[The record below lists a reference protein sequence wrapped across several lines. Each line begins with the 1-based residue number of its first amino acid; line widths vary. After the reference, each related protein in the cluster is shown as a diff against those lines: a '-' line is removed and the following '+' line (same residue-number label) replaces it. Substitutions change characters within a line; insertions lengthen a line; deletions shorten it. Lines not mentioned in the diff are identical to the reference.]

1 MLSELVKV
9 GSCNHRG
16 LYKGKRKAS
25 VSVKKTQLAISGLRM
40 KRPPAKKQRRP
51 LEGEK
56 GKRADSPTECPE
68 GTYSCLHLK
77 FGSMKPSF

>member
-1 MLSELVKV
+1 MGVISELVKV

-16 LYKGKRKAS
+16 LYMGKRTAS

-56 GKRADSPTECPE
+56 GQESRFSSRMSRRNTFLS
-68 GTYSCLHLK
+68 TS
-77 FGSMKPSF
+77 

>member
-1 MLSELVKV
+1 MGVISELVKV

-16 LYKGKRKAS
+16 LYKVKRKAS

-56 GKRADSPTECPE
+56 GQESRLSSRMSRRNTFLS
-68 GTYSCLHLK
+68 TS
-77 FGSMKPSF
+77 